1 VNKLVP
7 AAPRGAALRDDRAYE
22 GLTPQQW
29 HYARFRAA
37 GSSVTE
43 AYERAYL
50 PDETLPRMTVHQ
62 MAAGVEANPKVQSK
76 LRALLFEQ
84 HGDNSL
90 IPKIDSDFVLTGIA
104 QIAVTSTKDSTRLRG
119 YELLGKAIG
128 LFDTARNETPQ
139 IKTVTD
145 IDAELKRRLSSA
157 LNPPVLDQPG
167 DLEPSSPATSSPATS
182 SPATSSPATAT
193 SSPATSSPVAMVRGV
208 RRRKP
213 RPLLPASI
221 RKPGAA

>member
-1 VNKLVP
+1 M
-7 AAPRGAALRDDRAYE
+7 RDDRAYE

-29 HYARFRAA
+29 HYARFRAS

-43 AYERAYL
+43 AYERAYQ
-50 PDETLPRMTVHQ
+50 PDETLARMTVHQ

-104 QIAVTSTKDSTRLRG
+104 QIAVTSSKDTTRLRG

-157 LNPPVLDQPG
+157 LNPPVLDQV
-167 DLEPSSPATSSPATS
+167 DEPAPAPA
-182 SPATSSPATAT
+182 PAPA
-193 SSPATSSPVAMVRGV
+193 PVAMVRGV